1 MFGLK
6 AKLISAAVLAI
17 LASCVM
23 AHGYYLRTELT
34 EARQALQE
42 AESRVSTL
50 ELRIG
55 AQIASVGHTEGIKAE
70 INEEYANEQQKT
82 EKALAEVPDWS
93 NAAVPD
99 AILRSLRAKDD

>member
-17 LASCVM
+17 LASGM
-23 AHGYYLRTELT
+23 AGYGYYLRTELT

-99 AILRSLRAKDD
+99 AILRSLRAEDD